1 MADKVT
7 SMRRLFIILILV
19 LSLVACNSHSEH
31 WNTLS
36 HIETYIVEHPD
47 SALIALEKI
56 DISELAGK
64 QERAKHALLYS
75 MALDKN
81 YIYKTD
87 FEVLQPAIDYYED
100 NGTTTDKFQTYYL
113 QGRIYQNQGNDT
125 QAMIAYAQAK
135 ELLGGIDNR
144 YWAGQLHSEIGNIYR
159 NNYDY
164 AKSLEAYQRAYDYY
178 ISEGVESNAAYT
190 LLNIGISYWNL
201 EDNAKGIEYINEAL
215 QMALKLHDA
224 YLEMVCY
231 QNIVFLC
238 DDIDAVDKCGG
249 IVEALVNRYD
259 ISQFGSGSLISIA
272 SYYAEVGEYDSMD
285 EFIGRAWS
293 NTTNAKDSINVY
305 LSQADILKRVGKPEE
320 ALQYFEAGVKL
331 QNREVRSSLKQPIE
345 TTQKEYFQQQAE
357 HNAYRLKK
365 DRELY
370 ITLGIIALLALIVV
384 AMYIRHRMLSKDLE
398 ISKYMVLSSELQS
411 AIRDRE
417 DRLSAISEH
426 ISSQE
431 EAHNSMISDMHRQI
445 AELFEKQYELLDKLS
460 NTYYETQGVSKEKE
474 SIFKQVKSEIDKF
487 ATDKKS
493 IAQLEK
499 IVNTYKRNVIGL
511 VRSEIPNISERDIT
525 LLCYIYAGF
534 SAKSISIFIGETT
547 SNILTRKSRLRSK
560 IAKLGSANARVILE
574 EMP

>member
-1 MADKVT
+1 MK
-7 SMRRLFIILILV
+7 RLLFILTFALTFV
-19 LSLVACNSHSEH
+19 SCNRHSEH

-36 HIETYIVEHPD
+36 NVESYIVEHPD
-47 SALIALEKI
+47 SALIVLEQI
-56 DISELAGK
+56 DISELSSK
-64 QERAKHALLYS
+64 EERAKLALLLS

-81 YIYKTD
+81 YVDKTD
-87 FEVLQPAIDYYED
+87 FNVLQPAIDYYED
-100 NGTTTDKFQTYYL
+100 NGSATEMFQTYYL

-135 ELLGGIDNR
+135 ELLGGIDNH
-144 YWAGQLHSEIGNIYR
+144 YLSGQLHTEIGNIYR
-159 NNYDY
+159 SNYDY
-164 AKSLEAYQRAYDYY
+164 AKSLEAYKTAYDHYTAV
-178 ISEGVESNAAYT
+178 GLESYAAYA
-190 LLNIGISYWNL
+190 LLDIGLSYWNL
-201 EDNAKGIEYINEAL
+201 EDIAKGIEYINEAL
-215 QMALKLHDA
+215 QMALKLQDE

-231 QNIVFLC
+231 QNIVILC
-238 DDIDAVDKCGG
+238 DDIDAVGRCES
-249 IVEALVNRYD
+249 IVEALVNQYN
-259 ISQFGSGSLISIA
+259 IEKFGSGSLVAIA
-272 SYYAEVGEYDSMD
+272 SYYAEVEEYDRM
-285 EFIGRAWS
+285 EEYIGRAWS
-293 NTTNAKDSINVY
+293 NTINAKDSINVY
-305 LSQADILKRVGKPEE
+305 LTQADILKRTGKPEE

-431 EAHNSMISDMHRQI
+431 EAHNTLVSDMHRQI

-474 SIFKQVKSEIDKF
+474 NIFKQVKSEIDKF
-487 ATDKKS
+487 ATDKRAV
-493 IAQLEK
+493 AQLEK

-560 IAKLGSANARVILE
+560 IAKLDSANARVVLE

>member
-1 MADKVT
+1 MK
-7 SMRRLFIILILV
+7 RYIISLIIALG
-19 LSLVACNSHSEH
+19 LVACSQDLKQYD
-31 WNTLS
+31 TLTQVES
-36 HIETYIVEHPD
+36 FVIEKPD
-47 SALIALEKI
+47 SALIVLEQI
-56 DISELAGK
+56 DISEVSSK
-64 QERAKHALLYS
+64 EERAKHALLLS

-81 YIYKTD
+81 YIDETD
-87 FEVLQPAIDYYED
+87 FDVLQPAIDYYED

-113 QGRIYQNQGNDT
+113 QGRIYQNQGNET
-125 QAMIAYAQAK
+125 EAMILYAQAK
-135 ELLGGIDNR
+135 ELLSGID
-144 YWAGQLHSEIGNIYR
+144 APFLVGQLHTEIGNIYR
-159 NNYDY
+159 SNYDY
-164 AKSLEAYQRAYDYY
+164 AKSLEAYQAAYDYY
-178 ISEGVESNAAYT
+178 INDGLESYAAYA
-190 LLNIGISYWNL
+190 LLDIGLSYWNL

-215 QMALKLHDA
+215 QMALKLQDE

-238 DDIDAVDKCGG
+238 DDIDAVGRCGSV
-249 IVEALVNRYD
+249 VEALVNRYD
-259 ISQFGSGSLISIA
+259 IEKFGSGALVAIA
-272 SYYAEVGEYDSMD
+272 SYYAEVKDYDRMN
-285 EFIGRAWS
+285 EFMGRAWS
-293 NTTNAKDSINVY
+293 NTTNAKDSVNVY
-305 LSQADILKRVGKPEE
+305 LTQADILKRVGKSEE
-320 ALQYFEAGVKL
+320 ALKFFEAGVKL

-398 ISKYMVLSSELQS
+398 ISKYMVLSSELQT

-431 EAHNSMISDMHRQI
+431 EAHNSMVSDMHRQI

-487 ATDKKS
+487 ATDKRS

-511 VRSEIPNISERDIT
+511 VRSEISNISERDIT
-525 LLCYIYAGF
+525 LLCYVYAGF

-560 IAKLGSANARVILE
+560 IAKLDSANARVILE

>member
-1 MADKVT
+1 MKQL
-7 SMRRLFIILILV
+7 LFILAFALTFV
-19 LSLVACNSHSEH
+19 SCNRHSEH

-36 HIETYIVEHPD
+36 NVESYIVEHPD
-47 SALIALEKI
+47 SALIVLEQI
-56 DISELAGK
+56 DISELSSK
-64 QERAKHALLYS
+64 EERAKLALLLS

-81 YIYKTD
+81 YVDKTD
-87 FEVLQPAIDYYED
+87 FNVLQPAIDYYED
-100 NGTTTDKFQTYYL
+100 NGSATEKFQTYYL
-113 QGRIYQNQGNDT
+113 LGRIYQNQGNDT

-135 ELLGGIDNR
+135 ELLGGIDNH
-144 YWAGQLHSEIGNIYR
+144 YLSGQLHTEIGNIYR
-159 NNYDY
+159 SNYDY
-164 AKSLEAYQRAYDYY
+164 AKSLEAYKTAYAHYTAV
-178 ISEGVESNAAYT
+178 GLESYAAYA
-190 LLNIGISYWNL
+190 LLDIGLSYWNL
-201 EDNAKGIEYINEAL
+201 EDNAKGIEYIYEAL
-215 QMALKLHDA
+215 QMALKLQDE

-231 QNIVFLC
+231 QNIVILC
-238 DDIDAVDKCGG
+238 DDIDAVGRCGS
-249 IVEALVNRYD
+249 IVEALVNQYN
-259 ISQFGSGSLISIA
+259 IEKFGSGSLVAIA
-272 SYYAEVGEYDSMD
+272 SYYAEVEEYDRME

-305 LSQADILKRVGKPEE
+305 LTQADILKRTGKPEE

-331 QNREVRSSLKQPIE
+331 QNREVRNSLKQPIE

-431 EAHNSMISDMHRQI
+431 EAHNTLVSDMHRQI

-474 SIFKQVKSEIDKF
+474 NIFKQVKSEIDKF
-487 ATDKKS
+487 ATDKRAV
-493 IAQLEK
+493 AQLEK

-560 IAKLGSANARVILE
+560 IAKLDSANARVVLE

>member
-1 MADKVT
+1 MHITNKLYT
-7 SMRRLFIILILV
+7 IILAICLT
-19 LSLVACNSHSEH
+19 ACNHHYSEH
-31 WNTLS
+31 WETLS
-36 HIETYIVEHPD
+36 HIESYIIERHD
-47 SALIALEKI
+47 SALIVLEQI
-56 DISELAGK
+56 DISELSSK
-64 QERAKHALLYS
+64 EERAKHALLLS
-75 MALDKN
+75 MAMDKN

-87 FEVLQPAIDYYED
+87 FKVLQPAIDYYED
-100 NGTTTDKFQTYYL
+100 SGTTTDKFQTYYL
-113 QGRIYQNQGNDT
+113 QGRIYQNQGNET
-125 QAMIAYAQAK
+125 EAMILYAQAK
-135 ELLGGIDNR
+135 ELLSGID
-144 YWAGQLHSEIGNIYR
+144 APFLVGQLHTEIGNIYR
-159 NNYDY
+159 SNYDY
-164 AKSLEAYQRAYDYY
+164 AKSLEAYQTVYDLYVKA
-178 ISEGVESNAAYT
+178 GLESHAAYT
-190 LLNIGISYWNL
+190 LLDIGLSYWNL

-215 QMALKLHDA
+215 QIAIKLHDE
-224 YLEMVCY
+224 YLEMICY

-238 DDIDAVDKCGG
+238 DDIDAVGRCGSV
-249 IVEALVNRYD
+249 VEALVNRYD
-259 ISQFGSGSLISIA
+259 IEKFGSGALVAIA
-272 SYYAEVGEYDSMD
+272 SYYAEVEEYNRME

-305 LSQADILKRVGKPEE
+305 LTQADILKRTGKPEE

-331 QNREVRSSLKQPIE
+331 QNKEVRSSLKQPIE

-370 ITLGIIALLALIVV
+370 ITLGIIVLLALIVV
-384 AMYIRHRMLSKDLE
+384 AMYIRHRMLTKDLE
-398 ISKYMVLSSELQS
+398 ISKYMVLSSELQT
-411 AIRDRE
+411 AIRDKE
-417 DRLSAISEH
+417 DKLSAISEH

-431 EAHNSMISDMHRQI
+431 EAHNSMVSDMHRQI

-487 ATDKKS
+487 ATDKRS

-511 VRSEIPNISERDIT
+511 VRSEISNISERDIT
-525 LLCYIYAGF
+525 LLCYVYAGF

-560 IAKLGSANARVILE
+560 IAKLETPNAKVILE

>member
-1 MADKVT
+1 MK
-7 SMRRLFIILILV
+7 RYIIPLIIALG
-19 LSLVACNSHSEH
+19 LVACSQHSKQY
-31 WNTLS
+31 NTLTQVES
-36 HIETYIVEHPD
+36 FIIEKSD
-47 SALIALEKI
+47 SALIVLEQI
-56 DISELAGK
+56 DISELSSK
-64 QERAKHALLYS
+64 EERAKYALLLS
-75 MALDKN
+75 MAMDKN

-87 FEVLQPAIDYYED
+87 FKVLQPAIDYYED
-100 NGTTTDKFQTYYL
+100 SGTTTDKFQTYYL

-135 ELLGGIDNR
+135 ELLGGIDNH
-144 YWAGQLHSEIGNIYR
+144 YLSGQLHTEIGNIYR
-159 NNYDY
+159 SNYDY
-164 AKSLEAYQRAYDYY
+164 AKSLEAYQTAYDLYVKA
-178 ISEGVESNAAYT
+178 GLESHAAYT
-190 LLNIGISYWNL
+190 LLDIGLSYWNL

-215 QMALKLHDA
+215 QMALKLHDE

-238 DDIDAVDKCGG
+238 DDIDAVERCGS
-249 IVEALVNRYD
+249 IVEALVNRYN
-259 ISQFGSGSLISIA
+259 IEKFGSGSLVAIA
-272 SYYAEVGEYDSMD
+272 SYYAEVEEYDRME

-293 NTTNAKDSINVY
+293 NTTNAKDSVNVY
-305 LSQADILKRVGKPEE
+305 LTQADILKRVGKSEE
-320 ALQYFEAGVKL
+320 ALKFFEAGVKL

-357 HNAYRLKK
+357 YNAYRLKK

-370 ITLGIIALLALIVV
+370 ITLGVIALLALIVV

-398 ISKYMVLSSELQS
+398 ISKYMMLSSELQS

-417 DRLSAISEH
+417 DRLLAISEH
-426 ISSQE
+426 IYSQQ
-431 EAHNSMISDMHRQI
+431 EAHNTMVGDMHSQI
-445 AELFEKQYELLDKLS
+445 AELFEKQYELLDRLS

-487 ATDKKS
+487 ATDKRS

-525 LLCYIYAGF
+525 LLCYVYAGF
-534 SAKSISIFIGETT
+534 SAKSISVFIGETT

-560 IAKLGSANARVILE
+560 IAKLETPNAKVILE

>member
-1 MADKVT
+1 MKQL
-7 SMRRLFIILILV
+7 LFILAFALTFV
-19 LSLVACNSHSEH
+19 SCNRHSEH

-36 HIETYIVEHPD
+36 NVESYIVEHPD
-47 SALIALEKI
+47 SALIVLEQI
-56 DISELAGK
+56 DISELSSK
-64 QERAKHALLYS
+64 EERAKLALLLS

-81 YIYKTD
+81 YVHKTD
-87 FEVLQPAIDYYED
+87 FNVLQPAIDYYED
-100 NGTTTDKFQTYYL
+100 NGSATEKFQTYYL

-135 ELLGGIDNR
+135 ELLGGIDNH
-144 YWAGQLHSEIGNIYR
+144 YLSGQLHTEIGNIYR
-159 NNYDY
+159 SNYDY
-164 AKSLEAYQRAYDYY
+164 AKSLEAYKTAYAHYTAV
-178 ISEGVESNAAYT
+178 GLESYAAYA
-190 LLNIGISYWNL
+190 LLDIGLSYWNL

-215 QMALKLHDA
+215 QMALKLQDE

-231 QNIVFLC
+231 QNIVILC
-238 DDIDAVDKCGG
+238 DDIDAVGMCGS
-249 IVEALVNRYD
+249 IVEALVNQYN
-259 ISQFGSGSLISIA
+259 IEKFGSGSLVAIA
-272 SYYAEVGEYDSMD
+272 SYYAEVEEYDRM
-285 EFIGRAWS
+285 EKFIGRAWS

-305 LSQADILKRVGKPEE
+305 LTQADILKRTGKPEE

-331 QNREVRSSLKQPIE
+331 QNREVRNSLKQPIE

-431 EAHNSMISDMHRQI
+431 EAHNTLVSDMHRQI

-474 SIFKQVKSEIDKF
+474 NIFKQVKSEIDKF
-487 ATDKKS
+487 ATDKRAV
-493 IAQLEK
+493 AQLEK

-560 IAKLGSANARVILE
+560 IAKLESANARVVLE

>member
-1 MADKVT
+1 MK
-7 SMRRLFIILILV
+7 RLLFILAFALTFV
-19 LSLVACNSHSEH
+19 SCNRHSEH

-36 HIETYIVEHPD
+36 NVESYIVEHPD
-47 SALIALEKI
+47 SALIVLEQI
-56 DISELAGK
+56 EISELSSK
-64 QERAKHALLYS
+64 EERAKLALLLS

-81 YIYKTD
+81 YVDKSD
-87 FEVLQPAIDYYED
+87 FNVLQPAIDYYED
-100 NGTTTDKFQTYYL
+100 NGSATEKFQTYYL

-135 ELLGGIDNR
+135 ELLGGIDNH
-144 YWAGQLHSEIGNIYR
+144 YLSGQLHTEIGNIYR
-159 NNYDY
+159 SNYDY
-164 AKSLEAYQRAYDYY
+164 AKSLEAYKTAYDHYMAV
-178 ISEGVESNAAYT
+178 GLESYAAYA
-190 LLNIGISYWNL
+190 LLDIGLSYWNL

-215 QMALKLHDA
+215 QMALKLQDE

-231 QNIVFLC
+231 QNIVILC
-238 DDIDAVDKCGG
+238 DDIDAVGRCGS
-249 IVEALVNRYD
+249 IVEALVNQYN
-259 ISQFGSGSLISIA
+259 IEKFGSGALVAIA
-272 SYYAEVGEYDSMD
+272 SYYAEVEEYDRME

-305 LSQADILKRVGKPEE
+305 LTQADILKRTGKPEE

-370 ITLGIIALLALIVV
+370 IALGIIALLALIVV

-431 EAHNSMISDMHRQI
+431 EAHNTLVSDMHRQI

-474 SIFKQVKSEIDKF
+474 NIFKQVKSEIDKF
-487 ATDKKS
+487 ATDKRAV
-493 IAQLEK
+493 AQLEK

-560 IAKLGSANARVILE
+560 IAKLDSANARVVLE

>member
-1 MADKVT
+1 MK
-7 SMRRLFIILILV
+7 RLLFILALTLTLI
-19 LSLVACNSHSEH
+19 ACNRHSEH
-31 WNTLS
+31 WATITEMETI
-36 HIETYIVEHPD
+36 IEERPD
-47 SALIALEKI
+47 SVLNVLQAI
-56 DISELAGK
+56 DTDELSSK
-64 QERAKHALLYS
+64 EERAKHALLYS

-81 YIYKTD
+81 YIDKTD
-87 FEVLQPAIDYYED
+87 FDVLQPAIDYYDD

-135 ELLGGIDNR
+135 ELLSGID
-144 YWAGQLHSEIGNIYR
+144 APFLVGQLHTEIGNIYR
-159 NNYDY
+159 SNYDY
-164 AKSLEAYQRAYDYY
+164 AKSLEAYQAAYDYY
-178 ISEGVESNAAYT
+178 INDGLESYAAYA
-190 LLNIGISYWNL
+190 LLDIGLSYWNL

-215 QMALKLHDA
+215 QMALKLHDE

-238 DDIDAVDKCGG
+238 DDIDAVERCGS
-249 IVEALVNRYD
+249 IVDALVNRYN
-259 ISQFGSGSLISIA
+259 IEKFGSGSLVAIA
-272 SYYAEVGEYDSMD
+272 SYYAEVEEYDRME

-293 NTTNAKDSINVY
+293 NATNAKDSINVY
-305 LSQADILKRVGKPEE
+305 LTQADILKRVGKADE
-320 ALQYFEAGVKL
+320 ALRYFEAGVKL

-357 HNAYRLKK
+357 YNAYRLKN

-398 ISKYMVLSSELQS
+398 ISKYMVLSSELQT
-411 AIRDRE
+411 AIRDKE
-417 DRLSAISEH
+417 DKLSAISEH

-431 EAHNSMISDMHRQI
+431 EAHNSMVRDMHRQI

-487 ATDKKS
+487 ATDKRS

-511 VRSEIPNISERDIT
+511 VRSEISNISERDIT
-525 LLCYIYAGF
+525 LLCYVYAGF

-560 IAKLGSANARVILE
+560 IAKLETPNAKVILE

>member
-1 MADKVT
+1 MK
-7 SMRRLFIILILV
+7 RLLFILAFALTFV
-19 LSLVACNSHSEH
+19 SCNRHSEH

-36 HIETYIVEHPD
+36 NVESYIVEHPD
-47 SALIALEKI
+47 SALIVLEQI
-56 DISELAGK
+56 DISELSSK
-64 QERAKHALLYS
+64 EERAKLALLLS

-81 YIYKTD
+81 YVDKTD
-87 FEVLQPAIDYYED
+87 FNVLQPAIDYYED
-100 NGTTTDKFQTYYL
+100 NGSTTEKFQTYYL
-113 QGRIYQNQGNDT
+113 LGRIYQNQGNDT

-135 ELLGGIDNR
+135 ELLGGIDNH
-144 YWAGQLHSEIGNIYR
+144 YLSGQLHTEIGNIYR
-159 NNYDY
+159 SNYDY
-164 AKSLEAYQRAYDYY
+164 AKSLEAYKTAYDHYTAV
-178 ISEGVESNAAYT
+178 GLESYAAYA
-190 LLNIGISYWNL
+190 LLDIGLSYWNL

-215 QMALKLHDA
+215 QMALKLQDE

-231 QNIVFLC
+231 QNIVILC
-238 DDIDAVDKCGG
+238 DDIDAVGMCGS
-249 IVEALVNRYD
+249 IVEALVNQYN
-259 ISQFGSGSLISIA
+259 IEKFGSGSLVAIA
-272 SYYAEVGEYDSMD
+272 SYYAEVEEYDRME

-305 LSQADILKRVGKPEE
+305 LTQADILKRTGNPEE

-331 QNREVRSSLKQPIE
+331 QNREVRNSLKQPIE

-431 EAHNSMISDMHRQI
+431 EAHNTLVSDMHRQI

-474 SIFKQVKSEIDKF
+474 NIFKQVKSEIDKF
-487 ATDKKS
+487 ATDKRAV
-493 IAQLEK
+493 AQLEK

-560 IAKLGSANARVILE
+560 IAKLDSANARVVLE

>member
-1 MADKVT
+1 MK
-7 SMRRLFIILILV
+7 RLLFILV
-19 LSLVACNSHSEH
+19 FALAFVSCNRHSEH

-36 HIETYIVEHPD
+36 NVESYIVEHPD
-47 SALIALEKI
+47 SALIVLEQI
-56 DISELAGK
+56 DISELSSK
-64 QERAKHALLYS
+64 EERAKHALMLS

-81 YIYKTD
+81 YVDKTD
-87 FEVLQPAIDYYED
+87 FNVLQPAIDYYED
-100 NGTTTDKFQTYYL
+100 NGSATEKFQTYYL
-113 QGRIYQNQGNDT
+113 QGRIYQNQSNDT

-135 ELLGGIDNR
+135 ELLGGIDNH
-144 YWAGQLHSEIGNIYR
+144 YLSGQLHTEIGNIYR
-159 NNYDY
+159 SNYDY
-164 AKSLEAYQRAYDYY
+164 AKSLEAYQTAYDHYMAV
-178 ISEGVESNAAYT
+178 GLESYAAYA
-190 LLNIGISYWNL
+190 LLDIGLSYWNL

-215 QMALKLHDA
+215 QMALKLQDE

-238 DDIDAVDKCGG
+238 DDIDAVGRCGS
-249 IVEALVNRYD
+249 IVEALVNRYN
-259 ISQFGSGSLISIA
+259 IEKFGSGSLVAIA
-272 SYYAEVGEYDSMD
+272 SYYAEVEEYDRMA
-285 EFIGRAWS
+285 EYIGRAWS

-305 LSQADILKRVGKPEE
+305 LTQADILKRTGKPEE

-417 DRLSAISEH
+417 DKLSAISEH

-431 EAHNSMISDMHRQI
+431 KAHNTLVSDMHRQI

-474 SIFKQVKSEIDKF
+474 NIFKQVKSEIDKF
-487 ATDKKS
+487 ATDKRAV
-493 IAQLEK
+493 AQLEK

-560 IAKLGSANARVILE
+560 IAKLDSANARVILE

>member
-1 MADKVT
+1 MK
-7 SMRRLFIILILV
+7 RLLFILAFALTFV
-19 LSLVACNSHSEH
+19 SCNRHSEH

-36 HIETYIVEHPD
+36 NVESYIVEHPD
-47 SALIALEKI
+47 SALIVLEQI
-56 DISELAGK
+56 DISELSSK
-64 QERAKHALLYS
+64 EERAKHALLLS

-81 YIYKTD
+81 YVDKTD
-87 FEVLQPAIDYYED
+87 FNVLQPAIDYYED
-100 NGTTTDKFQTYYL
+100 NGSATEKFQTYYL

-135 ELLGGIDNR
+135 ELLGGIDNH
-144 YWAGQLHSEIGNIYR
+144 YLSGQLHTEIGNIYR
-159 NNYDY
+159 SNYDY
-164 AKSLEAYQRAYDYY
+164 AKSLEAYQTAYDHYMAV
-178 ISEGVESNAAYT
+178 GLESYAAYA
-190 LLNIGISYWNL
+190 LLDIGLSYWNL

-215 QMALKLHDA
+215 QMALKLHDE
-224 YLEMVCY
+224 YLEIVCY

-238 DDIDAVDKCGG
+238 DDIDAVGRCGS
-249 IVEALVNRYD
+249 IVDALVNRYN
-259 ISQFGSGSLISIA
+259 IEKFGSGSLISIA
-272 SYYAEVGEYDSMD
+272 SYYAEVKDYSRME

-293 NTTNAKDSINVY
+293 NATNAKDSINVY
-305 LSQADILKRVGKPEE
+305 FTQADILKRVGKADE
-320 ALQYFEAGVKL
+320 ALRYFEAGVKL

-357 HNAYRLKK
+357 YNAYRLKK

-384 AMYIRHRMLSKDLE
+384 AMYIRHRMLTKDLE
-398 ISKYMVLSSELQS
+398 ISKYMVLSSELQT
-411 AIRDRE
+411 AIRDKE
-417 DRLSAISEH
+417 DKLSAISEH

-431 EAHNSMISDMHRQI
+431 EAHNTLVSDMHRQI

-487 ATDKKS
+487 ATDKRS

-511 VRSEIPNISERDIT
+511 VRSEIPNISGRDIT
-525 LLCYIYAGF
+525 LLCYVYAGF

-560 IAKLGSANARVILE
+560 IAKLETPNAKVILE

>member
-1 MADKVT
+1 MK
-7 SMRRLFIILILV
+7 RLLFILILTLTV
-19 LSLVACNSHSEH
+19 VACDSHSKH
-31 WNTLS
+31 WDTIKEIDS
-36 HIETYIVEHPD
+36 YISEHPD
-47 SALIALEKI
+47 SALVVLENI
-56 DISELAGK
+56 DVSELSGK
-64 QERAKHALLYS
+64 EERAKHALLLS
-75 MALDKN
+75 MAMDKN

-87 FEVLQPAIDYYED
+87 FKVLQPAIDYYED
-100 NGTTTDKFQTYYL
+100 SGTTTDKFQTSYL
-113 QGRIYQNQGNDT
+113 QGRIYQNQGNET
-125 QAMIAYAQAK
+125 EAMILYAQAK
-135 ELLGGIDNR
+135 ELLSGID
-144 YWAGQLHSEIGNIYR
+144 APFLVGQLHTEIGNIYR
-159 NNYDY
+159 SNYDY
-164 AKSLEAYQRAYDYY
+164 AKSLEAYQTAYDLYVKA
-178 ISEGVESNAAYT
+178 GLESHAAYT
-190 LLNIGISYWNL
+190 LLDIGLSYWNL

-215 QMALKLHDA
+215 QIAIKLHDE
-224 YLEMVCY
+224 YLEMICY

-238 DDIDAVDKCGG
+238 DDIDAVGRCGSV
-249 IVEALVNRYD
+249 VEALVNRYD
-259 ISQFGSGSLISIA
+259 IEKFGSGALVAIA
-272 SYYAEVGEYDSMD
+272 SYYAEVKDYDRMN
-285 EFIGRAWS
+285 EFMWRAWS

-305 LSQADILKRVGKPEE
+305 LTQADILKRTGKPEE

-357 HNAYRLKK
+357 CNAYRLKK

-384 AMYIRHRMLSKDLE
+384 AMYIRHRMLTKDLE
-398 ISKYMVLSSELQS
+398 ISKYMVLSSELQT
-411 AIRDRE
+411 AIRDKE
-417 DRLSAISEH
+417 DKLSAISEH

-431 EAHNSMISDMHRQI
+431 EAHNSMVSDMHRQI

-487 ATDKKS
+487 ATDKRS

-560 IAKLGSANARVILE
+560 IAKLDSANARVILE

>member
-1 MADKVT
+1 MK
-7 SMRRLFIILILV
+7 RYIIPLIIALG
-19 LSLVACNSHSEH
+19 LVACSQYSKQY
-31 WNTLS
+31 NTLTQVES
-36 HIETYIVEHPD
+36 FIIEKSD
-47 SALIALEKI
+47 SALIVLEQI
-56 DISELAGK
+56 DISELSSK
-64 QERAKHALLYS
+64 EERAKHALLLS

-81 YIYKTD
+81 YVDKTD
-87 FEVLQPAIDYYED
+87 FDVLQPAIDYYED
-100 NGTTTDKFQTYYL
+100 NGSATEKFQTYYL

-135 ELLGGIDNR
+135 ELLGGIDNH
-144 YWAGQLHSEIGNIYR
+144 YLSGQLHTEIGNIYR
-159 NNYDY
+159 SNYDY
-164 AKSLEAYQRAYDYY
+164 AKSLEAYQAAYDYY
-178 ISEGVESNAAYT
+178 INDGLESYATYA
-190 LLNIGISYWNL
+190 LLDIGLSYWNL

-215 QMALKLHDA
+215 QMALKLQDE

-238 DDIDAVDKCGG
+238 DDIDAVERCGS
-249 IVEALVNRYD
+249 IVEALVNRYN
-259 ISQFGSGSLISIA
+259 IEKFGSGSLVAIA
-272 SYYAEVGEYDSMD
+272 SYYAEVEEYDRME

-293 NTTNAKDSINVY
+293 NTTNAKDSVNVY
-305 LSQADILKRVGKPEE
+305 LTQADILKRVGKSEE
-320 ALQYFEAGVKL
+320 ALKFFEAGVKL

-357 HNAYRLKK
+357 YNAYRLKK

-370 ITLGIIALLALIVV
+370 ITLGVIALLALIVV

-398 ISKYMVLSSELQS
+398 ISKYMMLSSELQS

-417 DRLSAISEH
+417 DRLLAISEH
-426 ISSQE
+426 IYSQQ
-431 EAHNSMISDMHRQI
+431 EAHNTMVGDMHSQI
-445 AELFEKQYELLDKLS
+445 AELFEKQYELLDRLS

-487 ATDKKS
+487 ATDKRS

-525 LLCYIYAGF
+525 LLCYVYAGF
-534 SAKSISIFIGETT
+534 SAKSISVFIGETT

-560 IAKLGSANARVILE
+560 IAKLETPNAKVILE

>member
-1 MADKVT
+1 MHITNKLYT
-7 SMRRLFIILILV
+7 IILAICLT
-19 LSLVACNSHSEH
+19 ACNHHYSEH
-31 WNTLS
+31 WETLS
-36 HIETYIVEHPD
+36 HIESYIIEHPD
-47 SALIALEKI
+47 SALIVLEQI
-56 DISELAGK
+56 DISEVSSK
-64 QERAKHALLYS
+64 EERAKHALLLS
-75 MALDKN
+75 MAMDKN

-87 FEVLQPAIDYYED
+87 FKVLQPAIDYYED
-100 NGTTTDKFQTYYL
+100 SGTTTDKFQTYYL
-113 QGRIYQNQGNDT
+113 QGRIYQNQGNET
-125 QAMIAYAQAK
+125 EAMILYAQAK
-135 ELLGGIDNR
+135 ELLSGID
-144 YWAGQLHSEIGNIYR
+144 APFLVGQLHTEIGNIYR
-159 NNYDY
+159 SNYDY
-164 AKSLEAYQRAYDYY
+164 AKSLEAYQTAYDLYVKA
-178 ISEGVESNAAYT
+178 GLESHAAYT
-190 LLNIGISYWNL
+190 LLDIGLSYWNL

-215 QMALKLHDA
+215 QIAIKLHDE
-224 YLEMVCY
+224 YLEMICY

-238 DDIDAVDKCGG
+238 DDIDAVGRCGSV
-249 IVEALVNRYD
+249 VEALVNRYD
-259 ISQFGSGSLISIA
+259 IEKFGSGALVAIA
-272 SYYAEVGEYDSMD
+272 SYYAEVKDYDRMN
-285 EFIGRAWS
+285 EFMGRAWS
-293 NTTNAKDSINVY
+293 NTTNAKDSVNVY
-305 LSQADILKRVGKPEE
+305 LTQADILKRVGKSEE
-320 ALQYFEAGVKL
+320 ALKFFEAGVKL

-357 HNAYRLKK
+357 YNAYRLKK

-370 ITLGIIALLALIVV
+370 ITLGVIALLALIVV

-398 ISKYMVLSSELQS
+398 ISKYMMLSSELQS

-431 EAHNSMISDMHRQI
+431 EAHNTLVSDMHRQI

-487 ATDKKS
+487 ATDKRS

-511 VRSEIPNISERDIT
+511 VRSEISNISERDIT
-525 LLCYIYAGF
+525 LLCYVYAGF

-560 IAKLGSANARVILE
+560 IAKLETPNAKVILE

>member
-1 MADKVT
+1 MK
-7 SMRRLFIILILV
+7 RYIIPLIIALG
-19 LSLVACNSHSEH
+19 LVACSQHSKQY
-31 WNTLS
+31 NTLTQVES
-36 HIETYIVEHPD
+36 FIIEKSD
-47 SALIALEKI
+47 SALIVLEQI
-56 DISELAGK
+56 DISELSSK
-64 QERAKHALLYS
+64 EERAKHALLLS
-75 MALDKN
+75 MAMDKN

-87 FEVLQPAIDYYED
+87 FKVLQPAIDYYED
-100 NGTTTDKFQTYYL
+100 SGTTTDKFQTYYL
-113 QGRIYQNQGNDT
+113 QGRIYQNQGNET
-125 QAMIAYAQAK
+125 EAMILYAQAK
-135 ELLGGIDNR
+135 ELLSGIDAPFL
-144 YWAGQLHSEIGNIYR
+144 AGQLHTEIGNIYR
-159 NNYDY
+159 SNYDY
-164 AKSLEAYQRAYDYY
+164 AKSLEAYQTAYDLYVKA
-178 ISEGVESNAAYT
+178 GLESHAAYT
-190 LLNIGISYWNL
+190 LLDIGLSYWNL

-215 QMALKLHDA
+215 QIAIKLHDE
-224 YLEMVCY
+224 YLEMICY

-238 DDIDAVDKCGG
+238 DDIDAVGRCGSV
-249 IVEALVNRYD
+249 VEALVNRYN
-259 ISQFGSGSLISIA
+259 IEKFGSGALVAIA
-272 SYYAEVGEYDSMD
+272 SYYAEVEEYNRME

-305 LSQADILKRVGKPEE
+305 LTQADILKRVGKSEE
-320 ALQYFEAGVKL
+320 ALKFFEAGVKL

-357 HNAYRLKK
+357 YNAYRLKK

-384 AMYIRHRMLSKDLE
+384 AMYIRHRMLTKDLE
-398 ISKYMVLSSELQS
+398 ISKYMVLSSELQT
-411 AIRDRE
+411 AIRDKE
-417 DRLSAISEH
+417 DKLSAISEH

-431 EAHNSMISDMHRQI
+431 EAHNSMVSDMHRQI

-487 ATDKKS
+487 ATDKRS

-525 LLCYIYAGF
+525 LLCYVYAGF
-534 SAKSISIFIGETT
+534 SAKSISVFIGETT

-560 IAKLGSANARVILE
+560 IAKLETPNAKVILE

>member
-1 MADKVT
+1 MK
-7 SMRRLFIILILV
+7 RLLFILAFALTFV
-19 LSLVACNSHSEH
+19 SCNRHSEH

-36 HIETYIVEHPD
+36 NVESYIVEHPD
-47 SALIALEKI
+47 SALIVLEQI
-56 DISELAGK
+56 DISELSSK
-64 QERAKHALLYS
+64 EERAKLALLLS

-81 YIYKTD
+81 YVDKTD
-87 FEVLQPAIDYYED
+87 FNVLQPAIDYYED
-100 NGTTTDKFQTYYL
+100 NGSATEKFQTYYL

-125 QAMIAYAQAK
+125 QAMMAYAQAK
-135 ELLGGIDNR
+135 ELLGGIDNH
-144 YWAGQLHSEIGNIYR
+144 YLSGQLHTEIGNIYR
-159 NNYDY
+159 SNYDY
-164 AKSLEAYQRAYDYY
+164 AKSLEAYKTAYAHYTAV
-178 ISEGVESNAAYT
+178 GLESYAAYA
-190 LLNIGISYWNL
+190 LLDIGLSYWNL
-201 EDNAKGIEYINEAL
+201 EDIAKGIEYINEAL
-215 QMALKLHDA
+215 QMALKLQDE

-231 QNIVFLC
+231 QNIVILC
-238 DDIDAVDKCGG
+238 DDIDAVGRCGS
-249 IVEALVNRYD
+249 IVEALVNQYN
-259 ISQFGSGSLISIA
+259 IEKFGSGSLVAIA
-272 SYYAEVGEYDSMD
+272 SYYAEVEEYDRME

-305 LSQADILKRVGKPEE
+305 LTQADILKRTGKPEE

-431 EAHNSMISDMHRQI
+431 EAHNTLVSDMHRQI

-474 SIFKQVKSEIDKF
+474 NIFKQVKSEIDKF
-487 ATDKKS
+487 ATDKRAV
-493 IAQLEK
+493 AQLEK

-525 LLCYIYAGF
+525 LLCFIYAGF

-560 IAKLGSANARVILE
+560 IAKLDSANARVVLE

>member
-1 MADKVT
+1 MK
-7 SMRRLFIILILV
+7 RYIITLIIALG
-19 LSLVACNSHSEH
+19 LVACSQDLKQYD
-31 WNTLS
+31 TLTQ
-36 HIETYIVEHPD
+36 IESFVIEKPD
-47 SALIALEKI
+47 SALIVLEQI
-56 DISELAGK
+56 DISELSSK
-64 QERAKHALLYS
+64 EERAKHALLYS

-81 YIYKTD
+81 YIDKTD
-87 FEVLQPAIDYYED
+87 FDVLQPAIDYYED

-135 ELLGGIDNR
+135 ELLSGIDTPFLV
-144 YWAGQLHSEIGNIYR
+144 GQLHTEIGNIYR
-159 NNYDY
+159 SNYDY
-164 AKSLEAYQRAYDYY
+164 AKSLEAYQTAYDHYMAV
-178 ISEGVESNAAYT
+178 GLESYAAYA
-190 LLNIGISYWNL
+190 LLDIGLSYWNL

-215 QMALKLHDA
+215 QMALKLQDE

-238 DDIDAVDKCGG
+238 DDIDAVGRCGS
-249 IVEALVNRYD
+249 IVEALVNRYN
-259 ISQFGSGSLISIA
+259 IEKFGSGSLVAIA
-272 SYYAEVGEYDSMD
+272 SYYAEVEEYDRME

-305 LSQADILKRVGKPEE
+305 LTQADILKRIGKPEE

-431 EAHNSMISDMHRQI
+431 EAHNTLVSDMHRQI

-474 SIFKQVKSEIDKF
+474 NIFKQVKSEIDKF
-487 ATDKKS
+487 ATDKRAV
-493 IAQLEK
+493 AQLEK

-560 IAKLGSANARVILE
+560 IAKLETPNAKVILE

>member
-1 MADKVT
+1 MK
-7 SMRRLFIILILV
+7 RYIISLIIALG
-19 LSLVACNSHSEH
+19 LVACSQDLKQYD
-31 WNTLS
+31 TLTQVES
-36 HIETYIVEHPD
+36 FVIEKPD
-47 SALIALEKI
+47 SALIVLEQI
-56 DISELAGK
+56 DISELSSK
-64 QERAKHALLYS
+64 EERAKHALLLS
-75 MALDKN
+75 MAMDKN

-87 FEVLQPAIDYYED
+87 FKVLQPAIDYYED
-100 NGTTTDKFQTYYL
+100 SGTTTDKFQTYYL
-113 QGRIYQNQGNDT
+113 QGRIYQNQGNET
-125 QAMIAYAQAK
+125 EAMILYAQAK
-135 ELLGGIDNR
+135 ELLSGID
-144 YWAGQLHSEIGNIYR
+144 APFLVGQLHTEIGNIYR
-159 NNYDY
+159 SNYDY
-164 AKSLEAYQRAYDYY
+164 AKSLEAYQTAYDLYVKA
-178 ISEGVESNAAYT
+178 GLESHAAYT
-190 LLNIGISYWNL
+190 LLDIGLSYWNL

-215 QMALKLHDA
+215 QIAIKLHDE
-224 YLEMVCY
+224 YLEMICY

-238 DDIDAVDKCGG
+238 DDIDAVGRCGSV
-249 IVEALVNRYD
+249 VEALVNRYD
-259 ISQFGSGSLISIA
+259 IEKFGSGALVAIA
-272 SYYAEVGEYDSMD
+272 SYYAEVKDYDRMN
-285 EFIGRAWS
+285 EFMGRAWS
-293 NTTNAKDSINVY
+293 NTTNAKDSVNVY
-305 LSQADILKRVGKPEE
+305 LTQADILKRVGKSEE
-320 ALQYFEAGVKL
+320 ALKFFEAGVKL

-357 HNAYRLKK
+357 YNAYRLKK

-370 ITLGIIALLALIVV
+370 ITLGVIALLALIVV

-398 ISKYMVLSSELQS
+398 ISKYMMLSSELQS

-431 EAHNSMISDMHRQI
+431 EAHNTLVSDMHRQI

-487 ATDKKS
+487 ATDKRS

-511 VRSEIPNISERDIT
+511 VRSEISNISERDIT
-525 LLCYIYAGF
+525 LLCYVYAGF

-560 IAKLGSANARVILE
+560 IAKLETPNAKVILE

>member
-1 MADKVT
+1 MHITNKLYT
-7 SMRRLFIILILV
+7 IILAICLT
-19 LSLVACNSHSEH
+19 ACNHHYSEH
-31 WNTLS
+31 WETLS
-36 HIETYIVEHPD
+36 HIESYIIEHPD
-47 SALIALEKI
+47 SALIVLEQI
-56 DISELAGK
+56 DISEVSSK
-64 QERAKHALLYS
+64 EERAKHALLLS

-81 YIYKTD
+81 YIDETNFD
-87 FEVLQPAIDYYED
+87 VLQPAIDYYEG

-113 QGRIYQNQGNDT
+113 QGRIYQNQGNET
-125 QAMIAYAQAK
+125 EAMILYAQAK
-135 ELLGGIDNR
+135 ELLSGID
-144 YWAGQLHSEIGNIYR
+144 APFLVGQLHTEIGNIYR
-159 NNYDY
+159 SNYDY
-164 AKSLEAYQRAYDYY
+164 AKSLEAYQTAYDLYVKA
-178 ISEGVESNAAYT
+178 GLESHAAYT
-190 LLNIGISYWNL
+190 LLDIGLSYWNL

-215 QMALKLHDA
+215 QIAIKLHDE
-224 YLEMVCY
+224 YLEMICY

-238 DDIDAVDKCGG
+238 DDIDAVGRCGSV
-249 IVEALVNRYD
+249 VETLVNRYN
-259 ISQFGSGSLISIA
+259 IEKFGSGSLVAIA
-272 SYYAEVGEYDSMD
+272 SYYAEVEEYDRME

-293 NTTNAKDSINVY
+293 NATNAKDSINVY
-305 LSQADILKRVGKPEE
+305 LTQADILKRTGKPEE

-357 HNAYRLKK
+357 YNAYRLKK

-384 AMYIRHRMLSKDLE
+384 AMYIRHRMLTKDLE
-398 ISKYMVLSSELQS
+398 ISKYMVLSSELQT
-411 AIRDRE
+411 AIRDKE
-417 DRLSAISEH
+417 DKLSAISEH

-431 EAHNSMISDMHRQI
+431 EAHNSMVSDMHRQI

-487 ATDKKS
+487 ATDKRS

-511 VRSEIPNISERDIT
+511 VRSEISNISERDIT
-525 LLCYIYAGF
+525 LLCYVYAGF

-560 IAKLGSANARVILE
+560 IAKLETPNAKVILE

>member
-1 MADKVT
+1 MK
-7 SMRRLFIILILV
+7 RLLFILILTLTV
-19 LSLVACNSHSEH
+19 VACDSHSKH
-31 WNTLS
+31 WDTIKEIDS
-36 HIETYIVEHPD
+36 YISEHPD
-47 SALIALEKI
+47 SALVVLENI
-56 DISELAGK
+56 DVSELSGK
-64 QERAKHALLYS
+64 EERAKHALLLS
-75 MALDKN
+75 MAMDKN

-87 FEVLQPAIDYYED
+87 FKVLQPAIDYYED
-100 NGTTTDKFQTYYL
+100 SGTTTDKFQTYYL
-113 QGRIYQNQGNDT
+113 QGRIYQNQGNET
-125 QAMIAYAQAK
+125 EAMILYAQAK
-135 ELLGGIDNR
+135 ELLSGID
-144 YWAGQLHSEIGNIYR
+144 APFLVGQLHTEIGNIYR
-159 NNYDY
+159 SNYDY
-164 AKSLEAYQRAYDYY
+164 AKSLEAYQAAYDLYVKA
-178 ISEGVESNAAYT
+178 GLESHAAYT
-190 LLNIGISYWNL
+190 LLDIGLSYWNL

-215 QMALKLHDA
+215 QMALKLQDE

-238 DDIDAVDKCGG
+238 DDIDAVGRCGS
-249 IVEALVNRYD
+249 IVEALVNRYN
-259 ISQFGSGSLISIA
+259 IEKFGSGSLVAIA
-272 SYYAEVGEYDSMD
+272 SYYAEVKDYSRME

-305 LSQADILKRVGKPEE
+305 LTQADILKRTGKPEE

-384 AMYIRHRMLSKDLE
+384 AMYFRHRMLSKDLE
-398 ISKYMVLSSELQS
+398 ISKYMMLSSELQS

-426 ISSQE
+426 ISSQQ
-431 EAHNSMISDMHRQI
+431 EAHNIMVGDMHSQI
-445 AELFEKQYELLDKLS
+445 AELFEKQYELLDRLS

-487 ATDKKS
+487 ATDKRS

-525 LLCYIYAGF
+525 LLCYVYAGF
-534 SAKSISIFIGETT
+534 SAKSISVFIGETT

-560 IAKLGSANARVILE
+560 IAKLETPNAKVILE

>member
-1 MADKVT
+1 MK
-7 SMRRLFIILILV
+7 RLLFILAFALTFV
-19 LSLVACNSHSEH
+19 SCNRHSEH

-36 HIETYIVEHPD
+36 NVESYIVEHPD
-47 SALIALEKI
+47 SALIVLEQI
-56 DISELAGK
+56 DISELSSK
-64 QERAKHALLYS
+64 EERAKLSLLLS

-81 YIYKTD
+81 YVDKTD
-87 FEVLQPAIDYYED
+87 FNVLQPAIDYYED
-100 NGTTTDKFQTYYL
+100 NGSATEKFQTYYL

-135 ELLGGIDNR
+135 ELLGGIDNH
-144 YWAGQLHSEIGNIYR
+144 YLSGQLHTEIGNIYR
-159 NNYDY
+159 SNYDY
-164 AKSLEAYQRAYDYY
+164 AKSLEAYKTAYDHYTAV
-178 ISEGVESNAAYT
+178 GLESYAAYA
-190 LLNIGISYWNL
+190 LLDIGLSYWNL
-201 EDNAKGIEYINEAL
+201 EDIAKGIEYINEAL
-215 QMALKLHDA
+215 QMALKLQDE

-231 QNIVFLC
+231 QNIVILC
-238 DDIDAVDKCGG
+238 DDIDAVGRCGS
-249 IVEALVNRYD
+249 IVEALVNQYN
-259 ISQFGSGSLISIA
+259 IEKFGSGSLVAIA
-272 SYYAEVGEYDSMD
+272 SYYAEVEEYDRM
-285 EFIGRAWS
+285 EEYIGRAWS

-305 LSQADILKRVGKPEE
+305 LTQADILKRTGNPEE

-331 QNREVRSSLKQPIE
+331 QNREVRNSLKQPIE

-431 EAHNSMISDMHRQI
+431 EAHNTLVSDMHRQI

-460 NTYYETQGVSKEKE
+460 NTYYETHGVSKEKE
-474 SIFKQVKSEIDKF
+474 NIFKQVKSEIDKF
-487 ATDKKS
+487 ATDKRAV
-493 IAQLEK
+493 AQLEK

-525 LLCYIYAGF
+525 LLCFIYAGF

-560 IAKLGSANARVILE
+560 IAKLDSANARVVLE

>member
-1 MADKVT
+1 MK
-7 SMRRLFIILILV
+7 RLLFILV
-19 LSLVACNSHSEH
+19 FALAFVSCNRHSEH

-36 HIETYIVEHPD
+36 NVESYIVEHPD
-47 SALIALEKI
+47 SALIVLEQI
-56 DISELAGK
+56 DISELSSK
-64 QERAKHALLYS
+64 EERAKHALMLS

-81 YIYKTD
+81 YVDKTD
-87 FEVLQPAIDYYED
+87 FNVLQPAIDYYED
-100 NGTTTDKFQTYYL
+100 NGSATEKFQTYYL
-113 QGRIYQNQGNDT
+113 QGRIYQNQSNDT

-135 ELLGGIDNR
+135 ELLGGIDNH
-144 YWAGQLHSEIGNIYR
+144 YLSGQLHTEIGNIYR
-159 NNYDY
+159 SNYDY
-164 AKSLEAYQRAYDYY
+164 AKSLEAYQTAYDHYMAV
-178 ISEGVESNAAYT
+178 GLESYAAYA
-190 LLNIGISYWNL
+190 LLDIGLSYWNL

-215 QMALKLHDA
+215 QMALKLQDE

-238 DDIDAVDKCGG
+238 DDIDAVGRCGS
-249 IVEALVNRYD
+249 IVEALVNRYN
-259 ISQFGSGSLISIA
+259 IEKFGSGSLVAIA
-272 SYYAEVGEYDSMD
+272 SYYAGVEECDRMAEY
-285 EFIGRAWS
+285 IGRAWS
-293 NTTNAKDSINVY
+293 NATNAKDSINVY
-305 LSQADILKRVGKPEE
+305 LTQADILKRIGKPEE

-417 DRLSAISEH
+417 DKLSAISEH

-431 EAHNSMISDMHRQI
+431 KAHNTLVSDMHRQI

-474 SIFKQVKSEIDKF
+474 NIFKQVKSEIDKF
-487 ATDKKS
+487 ATDKRAV
-493 IAQLEK
+493 AQLEK

-560 IAKLGSANARVILE
+560 IAKLDSANARVILE

>member
-1 MADKVT
+1 MK
-7 SMRRLFIILILV
+7 RYIISLIIV
-19 LSLVACNSHSEH
+19 LGLVACSQDLKQYD
-31 WNTLS
+31 TLTQVES
-36 HIETYIVEHPD
+36 FVIEKPD
-47 SALIALEKI
+47 SALIVLEQI
-56 DISELAGK
+56 DISELSSK
-64 QERAKHALLYS
+64 EERAKHALLLS

-81 YIYKTD
+81 YVDKTD
-87 FEVLQPAIDYYED
+87 FNVLQPAIDFYED
-100 NGTTTDKFQTYYL
+100 NGSATEKFQTYYL
-113 QGRIYQNQGNDT
+113 QGRIYQNRGNDT

-135 ELLGGIDNR
+135 ELLGGIDNHDLF
-144 YWAGQLHSEIGNIYR
+144 GQLHTEIGNIYR
-159 NNYDY
+159 SNYDY
-164 AKSLEAYQRAYDYY
+164 AKSLEAYQTAYDHYMAV
-178 ISEGVESNAAYT
+178 GLESYAAYA
-190 LLNIGISYWNL
+190 LLDIGLSYWNL

-215 QMALKLHDA
+215 QMALKLQDE

-238 DDIDAVDKCGG
+238 DDIDAVGRCGS
-249 IVEALVNRYD
+249 IVEALVNRYN
-259 ISQFGSGSLISIA
+259 IEKFGSGSLVAIA
-272 SYYAEVGEYDSMD
+272 SYYAEVEEYDRME

-305 LSQADILKRVGKPEE
+305 LTQADILKRTGKPEE

-426 ISSQE
+426 ISYQE
-431 EAHNSMISDMHRQI
+431 EAHNTLVSDMHRQI

-560 IAKLGSANARVILE
+560 IAKLDSANARVILE

>member
-1 MADKVT
+1 MK
-7 SMRRLFIILILV
+7 RYIIPLIIALG
-19 LSLVACNSHSEH
+19 LVACSQYSKQY
-31 WNTLS
+31 NTLTQVES
-36 HIETYIVEHPD
+36 FIIEKSD
-47 SALIALEKI
+47 SALIVLEQI
-56 DISELAGK
+56 DISELSSK
-64 QERAKHALLYS
+64 EERAKHALLLS

-81 YIYKTD
+81 YVDKTD
-87 FEVLQPAIDYYED
+87 FDVLQPAIDYYED
-100 NGTTTDKFQTYYL
+100 NGSATEKFQTYYL
-113 QGRIYQNQGNDT
+113 QGRIYQNQGNET
-125 QAMIAYAQAK
+125 EAMIAYAQAK
-135 ELLGGIDNR
+135 ELLSGIDTPFLV
-144 YWAGQLHSEIGNIYR
+144 GQLHTEIGNIYR
-159 NNYDY
+159 SNYDY
-164 AKSLEAYQRAYDYY
+164 AKSLEAYQAAYNYY
-178 ISEGVESNAAYT
+178 INDGLESYAAYA
-190 LLNIGISYWNL
+190 LLDIGLSYWNL

-215 QMALKLHDA
+215 QMALKLQDE

-238 DDIDAVDKCGG
+238 DDIDAVERCGS
-249 IVEALVNRYD
+249 IVEALVNRYN
-259 ISQFGSGSLISIA
+259 IEKFGSGSLVAIA
-272 SYYAEVGEYDSMD
+272 SYYAEVEEYDRME

-293 NTTNAKDSINVY
+293 NTTNAKDSVNVY
-305 LSQADILKRVGKPEE
+305 LTQADILKRVGKSEE
-320 ALQYFEAGVKL
+320 ALKFFEAGVKL

-357 HNAYRLKK
+357 YNAYRLKK

-370 ITLGIIALLALIVV
+370 ITLGVIALLALIVV

-398 ISKYMVLSSELQS
+398 ISKYMMLSSELQS

-417 DRLSAISEH
+417 DRLLAISEH
-426 ISSQE
+426 IYSQQ
-431 EAHNSMISDMHRQI
+431 EAHNTMVGDMHSQI
-445 AELFEKQYELLDKLS
+445 AELFEKQYELLDRLS

-487 ATDKKS
+487 ATDKRS

-525 LLCYIYAGF
+525 LLCYVYAGF
-534 SAKSISIFIGETT
+534 SAKSISVFIGETT

-560 IAKLGSANARVILE
+560 IAKLETPNAKVILE

>member
-1 MADKVT
+1 MHITNKLYT
-7 SMRRLFIILILV
+7 IILAICLT
-19 LSLVACNSHSEH
+19 ACNHHYSEH
-31 WNTLS
+31 WETLS
-36 HIETYIVEHPD
+36 HIESYIIERHD
-47 SALIALEKI
+47 SALIVLEQI
-56 DISELAGK
+56 DISELSSK
-64 QERAKHALLYS
+64 EERAKHALLLS
-75 MALDKN
+75 MAMDKN

-87 FEVLQPAIDYYED
+87 FKVLQPAIDYYED
-100 NGTTTDKFQTYYL
+100 SGTTTDKFQTYYL
-113 QGRIYQNQGNDT
+113 QGRIYQNQGNET
-125 QAMIAYAQAK
+125 EAMILYAQAK
-135 ELLGGIDNR
+135 ELLSGID
-144 YWAGQLHSEIGNIYR
+144 APFLVGQLHTEIGNIYR
-159 NNYDY
+159 SNYDY
-164 AKSLEAYQRAYDYY
+164 AKSLEAYQAAYDYY
-178 ISEGVESNAAYT
+178 INDGLESYAAYA
-190 LLNIGISYWNL
+190 LLDIGLSYWNL

-215 QMALKLHDA
+215 QMALKLQDE

-238 DDIDAVDKCGG
+238 DDIDAVGRCGSV
-249 IVEALVNRYD
+249 VEALVNRYD
-259 ISQFGSGSLISIA
+259 IEKFGSGALVAIA
-272 SYYAEVGEYDSMD
+272 SYYAEVKDYDRMN
-285 EFIGRAWS
+285 EFMGRAWS

-305 LSQADILKRVGKPEE
+305 LTQADIFKRTGKPEE

-331 QNREVRSSLKQPIE
+331 QNKEVRSSLKQPIE

-384 AMYIRHRMLSKDLE
+384 AMYIRHRMLTKDLE
-398 ISKYMVLSSELQS
+398 ISKYMVLSSELQT
-411 AIRDRE
+411 AIRDKE
-417 DRLSAISEH
+417 DKLSAISEH

-431 EAHNSMISDMHRQI
+431 EAHNSMVSDMHRQI

-474 SIFKQVKSEIDKF
+474 NIFKQVKSEIDKF
-487 ATDKKS
+487 ATDKRAV
-493 IAQLEK
+493 AQLEK

-511 VRSEIPNISERDIT
+511 VRSEISNISERDIT

-560 IAKLGSANARVILE
+560 IAKLDSANARVILE

>member
-1 MADKVT
+1 MK
-7 SMRRLFIILILV
+7 RLLFILILTLTV
-19 LSLVACNSHSEH
+19 VACDSHSKH
-31 WNTLS
+31 WDTIKEIDS
-36 HIETYIVEHPD
+36 YISEHPD
-47 SALIALEKI
+47 SALVVLENI
-56 DISELAGK
+56 DVSELSGK
-64 QERAKHALLYS
+64 EERAKHALLLS
-75 MALDKN
+75 MAMDKN

-87 FEVLQPAIDYYED
+87 FKVLQPAIDYYED
-100 NGTTTDKFQTYYL
+100 SGTTTDKFQTYYL
-113 QGRIYQNQGNDT
+113 QGRIYQNQGNET
-125 QAMIAYAQAK
+125 EAMILYAQAK
-135 ELLGGIDNR
+135 ELLSGID
-144 YWAGQLHSEIGNIYR
+144 APFLVGQLHTEIGNIYR
-159 NNYDY
+159 SNYDY
-164 AKSLEAYQRAYDYY
+164 AKSLEAYQTAYDLYVKA
-178 ISEGVESNAAYT
+178 GLESHAAYT
-190 LLNIGISYWNL
+190 LLDIGLSYWNL

-215 QMALKLHDA
+215 QIAIKLHDE
-224 YLEMVCY
+224 YLEMICY

-238 DDIDAVDKCGG
+238 DDIDAVGRCGSV
-249 IVEALVNRYD
+249 VEALVNRYN
-259 ISQFGSGSLISIA
+259 IEKFGSGSLVAIA
-272 SYYAEVGEYDSMD
+272 SYYAEVEEYDRMA

-305 LSQADILKRVGKPEE
+305 LTQADILKRTGKPEE

-357 HNAYRLKK
+357 YNAYRLKK

-431 EAHNSMISDMHRQI
+431 EAHNTLVSDMHRQI

-487 ATDKKS
+487 ATDKRS

-560 IAKLGSANARVILE
+560 IAKLDSANARVILE

>member
-1 MADKVT
+1 MK
-7 SMRRLFIILILV
+7 RLLFILAFALTFV
-19 LSLVACNSHSEH
+19 SCNRHSEH

-36 HIETYIVEHPD
+36 NVESYIVEHPD
-47 SALIALEKI
+47 SALIVLEQI
-56 DISELAGK
+56 DISELSSK
-64 QERAKHALLYS
+64 EERAKHALLLS

-81 YIYKTD
+81 YVDKTD
-87 FEVLQPAIDYYED
+87 FNVLQPAIDYYED
-100 NGTTTDKFQTYYL
+100 NGSATEKFQTYYL

-135 ELLGGIDNR
+135 ELLSGID
-144 YWAGQLHSEIGNIYR
+144 APFLVGQLHTEIGNIYR
-159 NNYDY
+159 SNYDY
-164 AKSLEAYQRAYDYY
+164 AKSLEAYQTAYDHYMAV
-178 ISEGVESNAAYT
+178 GLESYAAYA
-190 LLNIGISYWNL
+190 LLDIGLSYWNL
-201 EDNAKGIEYINEAL
+201 EDSAKGIEYINEAL
-215 QMALKLHDA
+215 QMALKLQDE

-238 DDIDAVDKCGG
+238 DDIDAVGRCGS
-249 IVEALVNRYD
+249 IVEALVNRYN
-259 ISQFGSGSLISIA
+259 IEKFGSGSLVAIA
-272 SYYAEVGEYDSMD
+272 SYYAEVEEYNRME

-305 LSQADILKRVGKPEE
+305 LTQADILKRTGKPEE

-345 TTQKEYFQQQAE
+345 TMQKEYFQQQAE

-431 EAHNSMISDMHRQI
+431 EAHNTLVSDMHRQI

-474 SIFKQVKSEIDKF
+474 NIFKQVKSEIDKF
-487 ATDKKS
+487 ATDKRAV
-493 IAQLEK
+493 AQLEK

-560 IAKLGSANARVILE
+560 IAKLDSANARVILE

>member
-1 MADKVT
+1 MK
-7 SMRRLFIILILV
+7 RLLFILV
-19 LSLVACNSHSEH
+19 FALAFVSCNRHSEH

-36 HIETYIVEHPD
+36 NVESYIVEHPD
-47 SALIALEKI
+47 SALIVLEQI
-56 DISELAGK
+56 DISELSSK
-64 QERAKHALLYS
+64 EERAKHALMLS

-81 YIYKTD
+81 YVDKTD
-87 FEVLQPAIDYYED
+87 FNVLQPAIDYYED
-100 NGTTTDKFQTYYL
+100 NGSATEKFQTYYL
-113 QGRIYQNQGNDT
+113 QGRIYQNQSNDT

-135 ELLGGIDNR
+135 ELLGGIDNH
-144 YWAGQLHSEIGNIYR
+144 YLSGQLHTEIGNIYR
-159 NNYDY
+159 SNYDY
-164 AKSLEAYQRAYDYY
+164 AKSLEAYQTAYDHYMAV
-178 ISEGVESNAAYT
+178 GLESYAAYA
-190 LLNIGISYWNL
+190 LLDIGLSYWNL

-215 QMALKLHDA
+215 QMALKLQDE

-238 DDIDAVDKCGG
+238 DDIDAVGRCGS
-249 IVEALVNRYD
+249 IVEALVNRYN
-259 ISQFGSGSLISIA
+259 IEKFGSGSLVAIA
-272 SYYAEVGEYDSMD
+272 SYYAEVEEYDRMA
-285 EFIGRAWS
+285 EYIGRAWS

-305 LSQADILKRVGKPEE
+305 LTQADILKRTGKPEE

-417 DRLSAISEH
+417 DKLSAISEH

-431 EAHNSMISDMHRQI
+431 EAHNTLVSDMHRQI

-474 SIFKQVKSEIDKF
+474 NIFKQVKSEIDKF
-487 ATDKKS
+487 ATDKRAV
-493 IAQLEK
+493 AQLEK

-560 IAKLGSANARVILE
+560 IAKLDSANARVILE

>member
-1 MADKVT
+1 MK
-7 SMRRLFIILILV
+7 RLLFILAFALTFV
-19 LSLVACNSHSEH
+19 SCNRHSEH

-36 HIETYIVEHPD
+36 NVESYIVEHPD
-47 SALIALEKI
+47 SALIVLEQI
-56 DISELAGK
+56 DISELSSK
-64 QERAKHALLYS
+64 EERAKLALLLS

-81 YIYKTD
+81 YVDKTD
-87 FEVLQPAIDYYED
+87 FNVLQPAIAYYED
-100 NGTTTDKFQTYYL
+100 NGSATEKFQTYYL

-135 ELLGGIDNR
+135 ELLGGIDNH
-144 YWAGQLHSEIGNIYR
+144 YLSGQLHTEIGNIYR
-159 NNYDY
+159 SNYDY
-164 AKSLEAYQRAYDYY
+164 AKSLEAYKTAYDHYTAV
-178 ISEGVESNAAYT
+178 GLESYAAYA
-190 LLNIGISYWNL
+190 LLDIGLSYWNL

-215 QMALKLHDA
+215 QMALKLQDE

-231 QNIVFLC
+231 QNIVILC
-238 DDIDAVDKCGG
+238 DDIDAVGRCGS
-249 IVEALVNRYD
+249 IVEALVNQYN
-259 ISQFGSGSLISIA
+259 IEKFGSGSLVAIA
-272 SYYAEVGEYDSMD
+272 SYYAEVEEYDRM
-285 EFIGRAWS
+285 EEYIGRAWS
-293 NTTNAKDSINVY
+293 NTINAKDSINVY
-305 LSQADILKRVGKPEE
+305 LTQADIFKRTGKPEE

-398 ISKYMVLSSELQS
+398 ISKYKVLSSELQS
-411 AIRDRE
+411 AIRNRE

-431 EAHNSMISDMHRQI
+431 EAHNTLVSDMHRQI

-474 SIFKQVKSEIDKF
+474 NIFKQVKSEIDKF
-487 ATDKKS
+487 ATDKRAV
-493 IAQLEK
+493 AQLEK

-560 IAKLGSANARVILE
+560 IAKLDSANARVVLE

>member
-1 MADKVT
+1 MK
-7 SMRRLFIILILV
+7 RLLFILV
-19 LSLVACNSHSEH
+19 FALAFVSCNRHSEH

-36 HIETYIVEHPD
+36 NVESYIVEHPD
-47 SALIALEKI
+47 SALIVLEQI
-56 DISELAGK
+56 DISELSSK
-64 QERAKHALLYS
+64 EERAKHALMLS

-81 YIYKTD
+81 YVDKTD
-87 FEVLQPAIDYYED
+87 FNVLQPAIDYYED
-100 NGTTTDKFQTYYL
+100 NGSATEKFQTYYL
-113 QGRIYQNQGNDT
+113 QGRIYQNQSNDT

-135 ELLGGIDNR
+135 ELLGGIDNH
-144 YWAGQLHSEIGNIYR
+144 YLSGQLHTEIGNIYR
-159 NNYDY
+159 SNYDY
-164 AKSLEAYQRAYDYY
+164 AKSLEAYQTAYDHYMAV
-178 ISEGVESNAAYT
+178 GLESYAAYA
-190 LLNIGISYWNL
+190 LLDIGLSYWNL

-215 QMALKLHDA
+215 QMALKLQDK

-238 DDIDAVDKCGG
+238 DDIDAVGRCGS
-249 IVEALVNRYD
+249 IVEALVNRYN
-259 ISQFGSGSLISIA
+259 IEKFGSGSLVAIA
-272 SYYAEVGEYDSMD
+272 SYYAEVEEYDRMA
-285 EFIGRAWS
+285 EYIGRAWS

-305 LSQADILKRVGKPEE
+305 LTQADILKRTGKPEE

-417 DRLSAISEH
+417 DKLSAISEH

-431 EAHNSMISDMHRQI
+431 KAHNTLVSDMHRQI

-474 SIFKQVKSEIDKF
+474 NIFKQVKSEIDKF
-487 ATDKKS
+487 ATDKRAV
-493 IAQLEK
+493 AQLEK

-560 IAKLGSANARVILE
+560 IAKLDSANARVILE

>member
-1 MADKVT
+1 MK
-7 SMRRLFIILILV
+7 RLLFILAFALTFV
-19 LSLVACNSHSEH
+19 SCNRHSEH

-36 HIETYIVEHPD
+36 NVESYIVEHPD
-47 SALIALEKI
+47 SALIVLERI
-56 DISELAGK
+56 DISELSSK
-64 QERAKHALLYS
+64 EERAKLALLLS

-81 YIYKTD
+81 YVDKTD
-87 FEVLQPAIDYYED
+87 FNVLQPAIDYYED
-100 NGTTTDKFQTYYL
+100 NGSATEKFQTYYL

-125 QAMIAYAQAK
+125 QAMIAYAQVK
-135 ELLGGIDNR
+135 ELLGGIDNH
-144 YWAGQLHSEIGNIYR
+144 YLSGQLHTEIGNIYR
-159 NNYDY
+159 SNYDY
-164 AKSLEAYQRAYDYY
+164 AKSLEAYKTAYDHYTAV
-178 ISEGVESNAAYT
+178 GLESYAAYA
-190 LLNIGISYWNL
+190 LLDIGLSYWNL
-201 EDNAKGIEYINEAL
+201 EDIAKGIEYINEAL
-215 QMALKLHDA
+215 QMALKLQDE

-231 QNIVFLC
+231 QNIVILC
-238 DDIDAVDKCGG
+238 DDIDAVGRCGS
-249 IVEALVNRYD
+249 IVEALVNQYNIEKFD
-259 ISQFGSGSLISIA
+259 SGSLVAIA
-272 SYYAEVGEYDSMD
+272 SYYAEVEEYDRM
-285 EFIGRAWS
+285 EEYIGRAWS

-305 LSQADILKRVGKPEE
+305 LTQADILKRTGKPEE

-426 ISSQE
+426 LSSQE
-431 EAHNSMISDMHRQI
+431 EAHNTLVSDMHRQI

-474 SIFKQVKSEIDKF
+474 NIFKQVKSEIDKF
-487 ATDKKS
+487 ATDKRAV
-493 IAQLEK
+493 AQLEK

-560 IAKLGSANARVILE
+560 IAKLDSANARVVLE